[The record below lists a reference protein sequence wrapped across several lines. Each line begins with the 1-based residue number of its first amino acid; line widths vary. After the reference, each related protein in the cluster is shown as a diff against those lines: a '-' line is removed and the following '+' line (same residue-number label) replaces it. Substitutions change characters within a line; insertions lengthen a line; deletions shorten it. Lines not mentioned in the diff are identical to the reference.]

1 MKTKCPL
8 PKGFSGTRR
17 VFGILVGLLA
27 LALIVAPGAGAAP
40 FAYISNMGNK
50 TVSVID
56 AGPQAVCLVAGQ
68 MPPCVVKT
76 LTVGPSP
83 GGVAVNPA
91 GTFAYVVNSGDGTV
105 SVINTADNTVA
116 ASIPVGFG
124 PWGVAVS
131 PDNAK
136 VYVGLSDSSI
146 TVIDASTLTAVAS
159 IPTAGGTLNGIVAVG
174 SRIFVADATFGQVVV
189 IDVPSLSVFR
199 RIDVGSPPNSA
210 PMGIVANATGTRV
223 YVTDIRFDGN
233 NLVNVFEAS
242 AIDTSL
248 VDNPSRNPVVGTW
261 VIDPDPVT
269 NPQPTN
275 DTLATP
281 GGVALSPDGSR
292 LYVPTDSSD
301 DVTIITLSNGSRAHV
316 AVGTQ
321 PMGIATDPSGFV
333 YVVNVVAQTVSVIDP
348 VTNAV
353 VKTIGVGPSPFVF
366 GSFATAGP
374 PPPPQFMLTL
384 GTVGSGTI
392 SPQPASA
399 TGMYNA
405 GTAVSLTALPD
416 PGFAFTGWAG
426 ACSGSNATCVV
437 TMDSA
442 KSVTA
447 TFTAQY
453 SLFVTTLGT
462 GTVTAQPSST
472 SWQYLAGTSVTLT
485 ATADPGFVFTSWA
498 GACSGSN
505 ATCVVT
511 MDASKSV
518 TATFT
523 AQYSL
528 FVTTLGNGTV
538 AALPTSTT
546 WKYLSGTVVRLT
558 ATPGS
563 DSVFSSWSG
572 ACSGSSVTCDVTM
585 DAAKSVTATFTLKQ
599 FALSVT
605 PVGPGTVT
613 AQPSSANNTYNVG
626 TVVVLTAT
634 PAANGLFS
642 GWSGA
647 CSGAA
652 TTCSV
657 TMDAAKSVTATFAL
671 RQFQLSL
678 TAVGSGTISAQ
689 PSSANN
695 MYNAGT
701 VVSLTATP
709 GTGYQFSGWSGAC
722 SGTATTCNVTMDAA
736 KSVTVT
742 FALRQFQLS
751 LTPVGSGTISAQPPT
766 ANNMYNAGTVVSLT
780 ATPGTGYQFS
790 GWSGACSGTATTCNV
805 TMDAAKSVTA
815 TFTAQQFALTLTT
828 VGDGSISATPAGG
841 TYPFGTVVTLTA
853 NPSVT
858 TTTAAATTAARTA
871 VSAAG
876 SQFVGWSGACATAGT
891 APTCD
896 VTMNAAKSVTAT
908 FTTTP
913 PPPGP
918 RTCDDVIRDLQAKV
932 AAHKRPWDEHGQLK
946 AALRLYPAAQAEL
959 AAAWK
964 KVGGSD
970 KLYVR
975 ASKEFANGKAALCS
989 GHYWRAHH
997 ELWESYLLAHEIL
1010 KRHGR

>member
-17 VFGILVGLLA
+17 VFGVLVGLLA

-68 MPPCVVKT
+68 LPPCVVKT
-76 LTVGPSP
+76 LTVGMSP

-105 SVINTADNTVA
+105 SVIRTSDNTVTG
-116 ASIPVGFG
+116 SVPVGFG

-136 VYVGLSDSSI
+136 VYVGLSDSSVA
-146 TVIDASTLTAVAS
+146 VIDVNNGNAVAS
-159 IPTAGGTLNGIVAVG
+159 IPNVGGTLNGIVTVG
-174 SRIFVADATFGQVVV
+174 SRVFVADATFGQVVV
-189 IDVPSLSVFR
+189 LDGPSLSVIR

-210 PMGIVANATGTRV
+210 PMGLVANPGGTRV
-223 YVTDIRFDGN
+223 YVTDIRFDEN
-233 NLVNVFEAS
+233 NLVNVFEVS
-242 AIDTSL
+242 AIDPAL
-248 VDNPSRNPVVGTW
+248 VDNPARNPVVGTW

-269 NPQPTN
+269 NPQPTD

-292 LYVPTDSSD
+292 LYVPNDSSD
-301 DVTIITLSNGSRAHV
+301 DVTIITFSNGSRVHV
-316 AVGTQ
+316 TVGTQ
-321 PMGIATDPSGFV
+321 PVGIATDPSGLV
-333 YVVNVVAQTVSVIDP
+333 YVVNIVAQTVSVIDP

-353 VKTIGVGPSPFVF
+353 VKTIGVGPNPSVF
-366 GSFATAGP
+366 GAFATAGP
-374 PPPPQFMLTL
+374 PPPPQFLLSL

-399 TGMYNA
+399 TGLYNA

-416 PGFAFTGWAG
+416 PGFAFTGWSG

-453 SLFVTTLGT
+453 SLVVTTPGT
-462 GTVTAQPSST
+462 GTVTAHPSST

-485 ATADPGFVFTSWA
+485 ATADPNFVFTGWSG
-498 GACSGSN
+498 GACAGSN

-511 MDASKSV
+511 MDSTKSV

-528 FVTTLGNGTV
+528 FLTTLGNGTV
-538 AALPTSTT
+538 SASPTSTT

-558 ATPGS
+558 AAPGS

-572 ACSGSSVTCDVTM
+572 ACSGATLTCDVTM
-585 DAAKSVTATFTLKQ
+585 DAAKSVTATFALKQ
-599 FALSVT
+599 FALNVT
-605 PVGPGTVT
+605 PVGPGTVS
-613 AQPSSANNTYNVG
+613 AQPSSASNTYNIG
-626 TVVVLTAT
+626 TVVTLTAT
-634 PAANGLFS
+634 PATNGLFS

-647 CSGAA
+647 CLGTAP
-652 TTCSV
+652 TCSV

-671 RQFQLSL
+671 
-678 TAVGSGTISAQ
+678 
-689 PSSANN
+689 
-695 MYNAGT
+695 
-701 VVSLTATP
+701 
-709 GTGYQFSGWSGAC
+709 
-722 SGTATTCNVTMDAA
+722 
-736 KSVTVT
+736 K
-742 FALRQFQLS
+742 QFQLS
-751 LTPVGSGTISAQPPT
+751 LTPVGSGTISAQPSS
-766 ANNMYNAGTVVSLT
+766 ANNVYNAGTVVTLT
-780 ATPGTGYQFS
+780 ATPGTGYLFS
-790 GWSGACSGTATTCNV
+790 GWSGACSGTAPTCGV

-815 TFTAQQFALTLTT
+815 TFTAQQFPLTLTT
-828 VGDGSISATPAGG
+828 VGDGSITASPAGA

-853 NPSVT
+853 NPSLT
-858 TTTAAATTAARTA
+858 TTTAAATTLTRTA

-876 SQFVGWSGACATAGT
+876 SKFAGWSGACAAAGT
-891 APTCD
+891 NLTCN
-896 VTMNAAKSVTAT
+896 VTMDAAKSVTAT
-908 FTTTP
+908 FTSTAP
-913 PPPGP
+913 PPT
-918 RTCDDVIRDLQAKV
+918 TCDDVIRDLQGKV
-932 AAHKRPWDEHGQLK
+932 AAHKGPWDHHGQLK

-959 AAAWK
+959 AAALK
-964 KVGGSD
+964 KVGASD
-970 KLYVR
+970 KRYAR
-975 ASKEFANGKAALCS
+975 AAKEFANGKAALCS
-989 GHYWRAHH
+989 GHYWSAHH
-997 ELWESYLLAHEIL
+997 ELWESYALAHEIL